1 MEETK
6 KGKITAVSCGV
17 AVGAANSLFGGGGGM
32 IAVPLLEK
40 TLKVPQKI
48 AHATAIFVILPLSL
62 ASGMVYAALGSFPV
76 AQGCVVGAGVVL
88 GGIAGALSL
97 GKLPEKV
104 LFWTFTAL
112 MLFSGAWMLLR

>member
-1 MEETK
+1 MK
-6 KGKITAVSCGV
+6 SQKSSLKRLFAGAL
-17 AVGAANSLFGGGGGM
+17 VGLVNGFFGGGGGM

-88 GGIAGALSL
+88 GGIAGTLSL

>member
-1 MEETK
+1 MK
-6 KGKITAVSCGV
+6 SRKINLKTLFAG
-17 AVGAANSLFGGGGGM
+17 ALVGLVNGFFGGGGGM

-62 ASGMVYAALGSFPV
+62 ASGLVYASLGSFPW
-76 AQGCVVGAGVVL
+76 AKGGVVSAGVVV
-88 GGIAGALSL
+88 GGGVGALFL

-104 LFWTFTAL
+104 LFWAFTAL
-112 MLFSGAWMLLR
+112 MAFSGAWMFFR